1 MSKNLFDLIKTLSK
15 AEKRVFSENIKK
27 TKRMNY
33 YIKLVTV
40 YSKHEA
46 YSPELDQKIF
56 KSESPKFIS
65 DCKAKCKNTLYDYLV
80 TLEKNK
86 GIKKQVEHKLKIALM
101 LKNRKQYEDAKK
113 ILEKI
118 DKLATK
124 YELLEELVEIK
135 TQKIIVS
142 MLIATS
148 KSKIDMDYMKAL
160 ILDKRKAIKY
170 LVDVHHARDDV
181 RLALWTWHIKD
192 GALSNELGNDKI
204 NSDQLKNL
212 SIVLTECQR
221 KYCEFMREKNFKA
234 AWDELEHLIL
244 LVNQNND
251 IVIKADLLT
260 FSYAG
265 YLVAYVMLSIVLSKR
280 VDIKLILNQFDSLQ
294 YYTVKQQWAIV
305 YYKRMASCS
314 YALSINKPR
323 LAASEMQ
330 EMTIFQER
338 HKYLVNDNTANVIYP
353 LFTYFALGN
362 WEECL
367 AFVDTIELSESPPIV
382 SSAVLNIKL
391 ICIYEQNDFYY
402 FNSLINQLIA
412 RKRNNGVKISTY
424 SDLNDWIFHTLYCL
438 AKKSNN
444 VKVHFKK
451 ILENFDQA
459 HWMFRYMVHWVACQF
474 PELTEDEDY
483 LAFLAKHNYTHYDFK
498 AYEKESEPVFSLD
511 LVRNQPQTA

>member
-1 MSKNLFDLIKTLSK
+1 MSKSLFDLVKTLSK

-27 TKRMNY
+27 TKRMHY

-40 YSKHEA
+40 YSKHET
-46 YSPELDQKIF
+46 YSPALDLKIF

-101 LKNRKQYEDAKK
+101 LKNRKQYEEAKK

-142 MLIATS
+142 MLIVVG

-160 ILDKRKAIKY
+160 ILDKRKAIEY
-170 LVDVHHARDDV
+170 FVNVHHGTDDI

-192 GALSNELGNDKI
+192 GALANELGSDKI

-212 SIVLTECQR
+212 SIVLAEYQR
-221 KYCEFMREKNFKA
+221 KYCEFMGEKKFKA
-234 AWDELEHLIL
+234 AWDELEQLIL
-244 LVNQNND
+244 LVDRNKD
-251 IVIKADLLT
+251 IVIEANLLT

-265 YLVAYVMLSIVLSKR
+265 YLVAYIMLSIILSRR
-280 VDIKLILNQFDSLQ
+280 VDIKLVLNQFDSLQ
-294 YYTVKQQWAIV
+294 YHTVEQQWAILHF
-305 YYKRMASCS
+305 KMLASCA
-314 YALSINKPR
+314 YALSLNKPR
-323 LAASEMQ
+323 LAASEIQ
-330 EMTIFQER
+330 EMAIFQER
-338 HKYLVNDNTANVIYP
+338 HSYLINDNTTNVLYP
-353 LFTYFALGN
+353 MFTYFATGN
-362 WEECL
+362 WEECM
-367 AFVDTIELSESPPIV
+367 AFVDKIELNTAPPIV
-382 SSAVLNIKL
+382 SSAVLNIRL

-402 FNSLINQLIA
+402 FNSLINQHMA
-412 RKRNNGVKISTY
+412 RKRKNGIKISTY
-424 SDLNDWIFHTLYCL
+424 SDVNDWTFHILYCL

-444 VKVHFKK
+444 IKVHFKK
-451 ILENFDQA
+451 MLENFNQVE
-459 HWMFRYMVHWVACQF
+459 WMFRYMIHWIACQF

-483 LAFLAKHNYTHYDFK
+483 LAFLAQHNYTHYDFK
-498 AYEKESEPVFSLD
+498 ACKKKNEPVFSLD
-511 LVRNQPQTA
+511 LVQNQPQTA